1 MIPLQFALR
10 RRMIKQKSEYKLSV
24 AAAGTFEY
32 NLTLTVDGVSVV
44 YGEKFV
50 GAKVFAITKESVI
63 TITGTAYEGYA
74 IFVKINGEQVA
85 GMSPGESTTFRY
97 AFPKSM
103 IRNDIS
109 LRMYQTTY
117 YFRYAEFTV

>member
-24 AAAGTFEY
+24 AAAQTFEY

-50 GAKVFAITKESVI
+50 GAKVFEITKESVI
-63 TITGTAYEGYA
+63 TITGTAYEGFA
-74 IFVKINGEQVA
+74 IFVKINGEKVA
-85 GMSPGESTTFRY
+85 GMSPGESTAFRY

>member
-24 AAAGTFEY
+24 AAAQTFEY

-63 TITGTAYEGYA
+63 TITGTAREGYA

-85 GMSPGESTTFRY
+85 GMNPGEVTTFRY
-97 AFPKSM
+97 TFPKSM

-109 LRMYQTTY
+109 LRMYQTTN